1 MERQWRPGG
10 GWVDYLWKVN
20 VLNVEF
26 RADLGYEELKLRSLR
41 GD

>member
-1 MERQWRPGG
+1 MDTEWRDGG
-10 GWVDYLWKVN
+10 DLVDSWWGMN

-26 RADLGYEELKLRSLR
+26 RANLGYEELKLRSLR